1 MLVNLFIFL
10 ILSLINKNNT
20 NIYLAHYLLKFVKY
34 LMFIIVI
41 YEYFWKNIFFWKY
54 RRDYPKYLITYFNKE
69 NI

>member
-20 NIYLAHYLLKFVKY
+20 NIYLAHSLLKFVKY
-34 LMFIIVI
+34 FMFIIVI
-41 YEYFWKNIFFWKY
+41 YEYFWKNIFFCKY
-54 RRDYPKYLITYFNKE
+54 RTVYPKYLITYFNKE